1 MVQIVTDTSV
11 LYTPDEGTKMGFD
24 VVPLCIEPNGS
35 LYFGGHFMRNRD
47 ESLFGKIID
56 FVNEYFEDYGR
67 SPSTREIEQ
76 GIGASRPTIQR
87 YLKTLQEQGEI
98 EYDGHRGIITQYMR
112 ELMDTNRVQ
121 MGNSIP
127 CGPLTEVTDAQL
139 EHIRLPLALTGS
151 GDFFLLR
158 ANGESMIG
166 AGIDDG
172 DLVLIRKQETPREG
186 QIVAVLY
193 NSDCTT
199 LKRFHRES
207 DSEIH
212 LIPENDSMKPIVLKG
227 EQLNALKIQGIAT
240 MVMKDL
246 E

>member
-1 MVQIVTDTSV
+1 
-11 LYTPDEGTKMGFD
+11 MGSFSIQCD
-24 VVPLCIEPNGS
+24 N
-35 LYFGGHFMRNRD
+35 FGA
-47 ESLFGKIID
+47 IAID
-56 FVNEYFEDYGR
+56 FVNEYFEDNGR

-87 YLKTLQEQGEI
+87 YLKTLQEQGKI

-121 MGNSIP
+121 MGYSIP
-127 CGPLTEVTDAQL
+127 CGPLTEVTDAEL

-158 ANGESMIG
+158 ANGKSMIN

-172 DLVLIRKQETPREG
+172 DLVLIRKQETAREG

-207 DSEIH
+207 DSEIY

-227 EQLNALKIQGIAT
+227 EQLNALKIQGVAT
-240 MVMKDL
+240 MVMKNLD
-246 E
+246 